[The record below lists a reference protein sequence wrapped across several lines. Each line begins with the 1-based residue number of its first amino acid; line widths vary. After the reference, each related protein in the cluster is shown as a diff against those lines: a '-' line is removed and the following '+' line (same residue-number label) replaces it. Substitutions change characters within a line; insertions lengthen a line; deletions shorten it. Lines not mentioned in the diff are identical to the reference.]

1 MNVYHRTFHSA
12 AILQEGFRDA
22 TGYYMNTQEFLGVW
36 VSDRPLN
43 RNEGADENV
52 LLALEIPEE
61 LFVEY
66 DRVREASDGEPW
78 SYRESLILAKELNQF
93 RKTLRVGV

>member
-1 MNVYHRTFHSA
+1 
-12 AILQEGFRDA
+12 
-22 TGYYMNTQEFLGVW
+22 MNTQEFTGVW

-43 RNEGADENV
+43 RNEGADGNV

-61 LFVEY
+61 LFDEY
-66 DRVREASDGEPW
+66 ERVREAPDGKPW
-78 SYRESLILAKELNQF
+78 PYRESLIPAKELNQL

>member
-1 MNVYHRTFHSA
+1 MNVYQRTFHA
-12 AILQEGFRDA
+12 TAILQEGFRDA
-22 TGYYMNTQEFLGVW
+22 TGYYMNTQEFTGVW

-43 RNEGADENV
+43 RNEGSNGNV

-66 DRVREASDGEPW
+66 ERVREAPDGELWP
-78 SYRESLILAKELNQF
+78 YRESLIPAKELNQF
-93 RKTLRVGV
+93 RKPLRVGV